1 MSYARVPDSPTIQPL
16 RPAQVGVRS
25 SRDHRSRDE
34 QRDRCLLAAHRRRSR
49 SRGVACGER
58 DRQPMLS
65 AAVRVM
71 PPERRDP
78 RQLVTRDVAA
88 RGARI
93 RFVEAGDGPPLVLVH
108 DYLASRIAWDDVLL
122 GLSAHFRVIAPDLPG
137 FGESEKPPPSRYRY
151 DFDAFCESLADLIA
165 AVGLGRVSL
174 CGHAMGG
181 AVALTLAATYAH
193 VVDKLVLVNPLV
205 YPPRPDALSRIAGV
219 PILGPLVF
227 KQLYGR
233 SLFRNRFL
241 DSDRAT
247 DDDGAALR
255 RIDHLFDL
263 FDVPAARE
271 AAYATML
278 AMLDT
283 RPLKASVPRVSA
295 PTLVAWGRG
304 NRTSPVEQ
312 GRRLARELGGARFE
326 VFDCGRSPAEECP
339 EAFTNIVASFL
350 ADGAG
355 G

>member
-1 MSYARVPDSPTIQPL
+1 
-16 RPAQVGVRS
+16 
-25 SRDHRSRDE
+25 
-34 QRDRCLLAAHRRRSR
+34 
-49 SRGVACGER
+49 
-58 DRQPMLS
+58 
-65 AAVRVM
+65 M

-78 RQLVTRDVAA
+78 RQPFTRDVAA

-93 RFVEAGDGPPLVLVH
+93 RFVEVGDGPPLILVH
-108 DYLASRIAWDDVLL
+108 DYLASRVSWEDVIP

-137 FGESEKPPPSRYRY
+137 FGESEKPPPGRYRY
-151 DFDAFCESLADLIA
+151 DFESFCESLADLIA
-165 AVGLGRVSL
+165 ALGLGRVSL

-205 YPPRPDALSRIAGV
+205 YPPRPDALSRIAAV
-219 PILGPLVF
+219 PVVGPLVF
-227 KQLYGR
+227 KQLFGR

-241 DSDRAT
+241 GDGHAAAG
-247 DDDGAALR
+247 DGAASR
-255 RIDHLFDL
+255 RVDHLFEL

-283 RPLKASVPRVSA
+283 RPLTASVPRVTA
-295 PTLVAWGRG
+295 PTLVAWGRA
-304 NRTSPVEQ
+304 NRGSPVEQ

-339 EAFTNIVASFL
+339 EAFTSAVVSFL
-350 ADGAG
+350 KNSGT
-355 G
+355 

>member
-1 MSYARVPDSPTIQPL
+1 MPGAKRAAY
-16 RPAQVGVRS
+16 
-25 SRDHRSRDE
+25 
-34 QRDRCLLAAHRRRSR
+34 LLA
-49 SRGVACGER
+49 E
-58 DRQPMLS
+58 
-65 AAVRVM
+65 VRVM

-78 RQLVTRDVAA
+78 RQPTTRDVAA

-93 RFVEAGDGPPLVLVH
+93 RFVEMGEGPPLVLVH
-108 DYLASRIAWDDVLL
+108 DYLASRVAWDDVLPA
-122 GLSAHFRVIAPDLPG
+122 LSARFHVIAPDLPG
-137 FGESEKPPPSRYRY
+137 FGESEKPPPGRYRY
-151 DFDAFCESLADLIA
+151 DFDSFCESLADLIA

-219 PILGPLVF
+219 PVIGPLFF

-233 SLFRNRFL
+233 SLFRSRFL
-241 DSDRAT
+241 G
-247 DDDGAALR
+247 DGHAADNGLAAR
-255 RIDHLFDL
+255 RVDHLFDL

-271 AAYATML
+271 AAYATIR

-283 RPLKASVPRVSA
+283 RPLTASVPRVKS

-304 NRTSPVEQ
+304 HRAAPVEL

-339 EAFTNIVASFL
+339 EAFASVVTSFL
-350 ADGAG
+350 ANGAG